1 MNPADESADHNVLS
15 LEQAVQTSDA
25 DRVTAERLDEA
36 LFYINVVKNS
46 AAVSL
51 SNHEV
56 LTNLY
61 TGQLIYVDDRDVSVA
76 PHLMLRGYW
85 EENSG
90 KILRR
95 LLSPGDVFF
104 DVGANF
110 GYFSLL
116 AGIEIGPTP
125 GGLHLFEANPDLIR
139 YLERTLIVNGLTQYS
154 KLNGVAVSDE
164 IGEVKLNRIEHQWGG
179 ATVHDL
185 ETLGGYR
192 PIKDTFDAHYQ
203 VPSITIDSYVEGNGI
218 DTVDFMK
225 IDVEGL
231 EDRVY
236 RGMAA
241 TIAANP
247 QMKVFLEFTGGAYED
262 AHGFFQKMSTDFA
275 HVYMAPDDHYGGLVE
290 INSLADIE
298 QYTSQEI
305 AMLLLSNTPTV

>member
-1 MNPADESADHNVLS
+1 MPPADETADPTVLS
-15 LEQAVQTSDA
+15 LTETDQLSAGQQANA
-25 DRVTAERLDEA
+25 ARLDEA
-36 LFYINVVKNS
+36 LFYINMVKNS

-95 LLSPGDVFF
+95 LLSPGDIFF

-116 AGIEIGPTP
+116 AAIEIGQTANS
-125 GGLHLFEANPDLIR
+125 LHLFEANPDLLR
-139 YLERTLIVNGLTQYS
+139 YLERTLIVNGLTQFS
-154 KLNGVAVSDE
+154 TLNGVAVSDQA
-164 IGEVKLNRIEHQWGG
+164 GDLTLNRIEHQWGG
-179 ATVHDL
+179 STAHSL
-185 ETLGGYR
+185 ETLGNYR
-192 PIKDTFDAHYQ
+192 PIKDTFDAQ
-203 VPSITIDSYVEGNGI
+203 FTVPAITLDGYVESNNI
-218 DTVDFMK
+218 ERVDFVK

-236 RGMAA
+236 RGMGA

-247 QMKVFLEFTGGAYED
+247 QLKVFLEFTGGAYDD
-262 AHGFFQKMSTDFA
+262 AGAFFEQLATDFA
-275 HVYMAPDDHYGGLVE
+275 NVYMAPDDHYGGLVE
-290 INSLADIE
+290 IDALSDIAR
-298 QYTSQEI
+298 YTDQEI
-305 AMLLLSNTPTV
+305 AMLLLSNSPVE